1 MTLGKDIAD
10 KIKAK
15 NERVEWNKVL
25 EEIDWEV
32 VINYYGPNVEDMLN
46 YLRSAYPGWYFEN
59 MTVKGLAL
67 MLYDRGF
74 FITEETKYFVS
85 IRDKSN

>member
-10 KIKAK
+10 KIKSK

-32 VINYYGPNVEDMLN
+32 VINYYGPNVEYMLN
-46 YLRSAYPGWYFEN
+46 YLREAYPGWYFEN

-67 MLYDRGF
+67 MLSDRGF
-74 FITEETKYFVS
+74 FVTEKTKYFVYQ
-85 IRDKSN
+85 R

>member
-10 KIKAK
+10 KIKSK
-15 NERVEWNKVL
+15 SEKVEWNKVL

-32 VINYYGPNVEDMLN
+32 VINYYGPNVEYMLN
-46 YLRSAYPGWYFEN
+46 YLREAYSGWYFEN

-67 MLYDRGF
+67 MLSDRGVF
-74 FITEETKYFVS
+74 VTEKTKYFVYQ
-85 IRDKSN
+85 R